1 MSTVLETRMGK
12 GEATRER
19 ILEIAEAAVLAKGF
33 GATSIE
39 EVIAEAGLTK
49 SGFFYHFKDKNAL
62 AREMLRRYVATNDRL
77 FDDIFARGRQLS
89 DDPLQAFLISL
100 KLLAETMADLPS
112 GHPGCLIASI
122 CYQERLFDREVR
134 ELTAQSVRDWN
145 ARFRGILDGIAAVY
159 PPREPV
165 DLDDVADMLSCIV
178 DGAIIMSKTL
188 NDPSRLERQI
198 LIFRS
203 CVKLMF
209 ARADAFLTRKA
220 RSREAISAAARPSAS
235 AMTRKT
241 SVLSIEPRTR
251 SLPGPVAVRMTSS
264 PECTLAFDHRRQI
277 AEAQHDAGDVLVL
290 VIGLEGVRL
299 VALHGRL
306 VRDCRAWGGRSRSGR
321 AGWRRRWQAAG

>member
-1 MSTVLETRMGK
+1 MSAVLEKRMGK

-33 GATSIE
+33 GATTID

-49 SGFFYHFKDKNAL
+49 SGFFYHFKDKNTL
-62 AREMLRRYVATNDRL
+62 AREMLRRYVATNDQL
-77 FDDIFARGRQLS
+77 FDEIFARGHQLS

-100 KLLAETMADLPS
+100 KLLAETMSDLPN

-145 ARFRGILDGIAAVY
+145 ARFRKILDGIAAVY

-198 LIFRS
+198 MIFRS

-209 ARADAFLTRKA
+209 AA
-220 RSREAISAAARPSAS
+220 PP
-235 AMTRKT
+235 
-241 SVLSIEPRTR
+241 LS
-251 SLPGPVAVRMTSS
+251 
-264 PECTLAFDHRRQI
+264 
-277 AEAQHDAGDVLVL
+277 
-290 VIGLEGVRL
+290 
-299 VALHGRL
+299 
-306 VRDCRAWGGRSRSGR
+306 
-321 AGWRRRWQAAG
+321 

>member
-1 MSTVLETRMGK
+1 MSTVLEPRIGK

-19 ILEIAEAAVLAKGF
+19 ILGIAEAAVLAKGF

-49 SGFFYHFKDKNAL
+49 SGFFYHFRNKNAL
-62 AREMLRRYVATNDRL
+62 AREMVRRYVESNDRL

-100 KLLAETMADLPS
+100 KLLAEVMADLPN

-134 ELTAQSVRDWN
+134 DLTAQSVRDWN
-145 ARFRGILDGIAAVY
+145 ARFRNIFDGIAAAY
-159 PPREPV
+159 PPKEAI
-165 DLDDVADMLSCIV
+165 DLDDLSDMLSCIV

-188 NDPSRLERQI
+188 NDPRRLERQI

-209 ARADAFLTRKA
+209 APPA
-220 RSREAISAAARPSAS
+220 
-235 AMTRKT
+235 
-241 SVLSIEPRTR
+241 LS
-251 SLPGPVAVRMTSS
+251 
-264 PECTLAFDHRRQI
+264 
-277 AEAQHDAGDVLVL
+277 
-290 VIGLEGVRL
+290 
-299 VALHGRL
+299 
-306 VRDCRAWGGRSRSGR
+306 
-321 AGWRRRWQAAG
+321 

>member
-1 MSTVLETRMGK
+1 MSAVLEPRMGK

-49 SGFFYHFKDKNAL
+49 SGFFYHFRDKNAL

-77 FDDIFARGRQLS
+77 FDEIFARGGQLS

-100 KLLAETMADLPS
+100 KLLAETMADLPN

-145 ARFRGILDGIAAVY
+145 ARFRKILDGIASIY

-188 NDPSRLERQI
+188 NDPRRLERQI
-198 LIFRS
+198 LVFRI
-203 CVKLMF
+203 CVKLLF
-209 ARADAFLTRKA
+209 AA
-220 RSREAISAAARPSAS
+220 PQ
-235 AMTRKT
+235 
-241 SVLSIEPRTR
+241 LS
-251 SLPGPVAVRMTSS
+251 
-264 PECTLAFDHRRQI
+264 
-277 AEAQHDAGDVLVL
+277 
-290 VIGLEGVRL
+290 
-299 VALHGRL
+299 
-306 VRDCRAWGGRSRSGR
+306 
-321 AGWRRRWQAAG
+321 

>member
-1 MSTVLETRMGK
+1 MSTVLEPRMGK

-145 ARFRGILDGIAAVY
+145 ARFRGILGGIAAVY

-188 NDPSRLERQI
+188 NDPSRLERRI

-203 CVKLMF
+203 CIKLMF
-209 ARADAFLTRKA
+209 APQT
-220 RSREAISAAARPSAS
+220 P
-235 AMTRKT
+235 
-241 SVLSIEPRTR
+241 
-251 SLPGPVAVRMTSS
+251 
-264 PECTLAFDHRRQI
+264 
-277 AEAQHDAGDVLVL
+277 
-290 VIGLEGVRL
+290 
-299 VALHGRL
+299 
-306 VRDCRAWGGRSRSGR
+306 
-321 AGWRRRWQAAG
+321 